1 MAQADNR
8 HIACV
13 CSPLQTRRRRAT
25 TTMIVRIAHIR
36 LRRQNP
42 VRCFHI
48 CGSFGPRIMR
58 FSHMKLHPPTSMQ
71 LLHVQQSGKQLFVQ
85 NAHVNLGCSTPVR
98 LSHIR
103 EGTTAKRAFFSRE
116 FVRDDSSALFARSRR
131 ARTGAGRARGGS
143 RRVDEAG
150 RLGAGRLVCR
160 RGVGR
165 EGAGSRPCIFPRE
178 FACASLSAL
187 FARFGSGRYAVQLRC
202 AFRTIWVSAAR

>member
-1 MAQADNR
+1 MVQTDTR
-8 HIACV
+8 LIDCV

-48 CGSFGPRIMR
+48 RGSFEPRIMR
-58 FSHMKLHPPTSMQ
+58 FSHMKLCLLTPVQ
-71 LLHVQQSGKQLFVQ
+71 LLHIQQSGKQLFVQ

-98 LSHIR
+98 LLHIR

-116 FVRDDSSALFARSRR
+116 FVCDGSSALFVRSRR
-131 ARTGAGRARGGS
+131 AQAGVGRARSGS

-150 RLGAGRLVCR
+150 PAGRGAASVQT
-160 RGVGR
+160 GGR
-165 EGAGSRPCIFPRE
+165 EGAGSQPCIFPRE

-202 AFRTIWVSAAR
+202 AFRTTWVWAAR